1 MKRNDD
7 EFTGREGVNYKDDNV
22 DDAGE
27 GVGQAD
33 GNDKKEI
40 GNDDRIDDNVNGVG
54 WANKNGRWIGMM
66 IKSLSIY

>member
-1 MKRNDD
+1 MKKVNRFVINLGKKMKRNDD
-7 EFTGREGVNYKDDNV
+7 ERTGREGVNYKDDNV

-54 WANKNGRWIGMM
+54 
-66 IKSLSIY
+66 

>member
-1 MKRNDD
+1 LKKVNRFVINLGKKMKRNDD
-7 EFTGREGVNYKDDNV
+7 ERTGREGVNYKDDNV

-54 WANKNGRWIGMM
+54 
-66 IKSLSIY
+66 